1 LERSEQV
8 EEIFHQALQRDPA
21 QRDAYLREACGGD
34 AALHTEIADL
44 LAHHEPGA
52 GFEPWAAAAAAQL
65 MASPVSLLE
74 PGQFLGPYRIESFVA
89 AGGMGQVYRATD
101 TRLNREV
108 AIKICAGRF
117 GERFDREARL
127 IASLNH
133 PHICHLYDV
142 GPNYLVMELVEG
154 APLRG
159 PLPLKQAVEY
169 AGQILDAL
177 DTAHRKG
184 ITHRDLKPGNILV
197 TKKGVKLLDFGLA
210 KRSSPLQESDLTLT
224 GALTGKGEI
233 LGTPQYMSPEQL
245 QGKEADERSD
255 LFSFGCVLYEMLTG
269 KRAFEGPSA
278 ASVIAAILE
287 REPAPLGFAPPLVRV
302 IRTCLAKD
310 PDHRFQNALDLKT
323 ALTWAVEQSPFPAT
337 PQNRRWW
344 PLGTAATLV
353 LGALGG
359 AWAVSHFSQPAD
371 ERVLR
376 LQIGPPPGGRLTT
389 GDLAIS
395 PDGKTAAYVASVN
408 GTTGLWVRPLDG
420 TTARL
425 LPGTEDAG
433 RPFWSPDGRSIAFD
447 VLGNRLRRVDPAGGL
462 PVEIGTVFA
471 VRGASWG
478 EDRYILYSQVA
489 TASGRYSLFRI
500 SESGGTPTLVTA
512 PELSRGE
519 LAYYWPQMLP
529 EGRFLY
535 WLEATKPE
543 NSGVYAAPLAK
554 PAERTKLITTESR
567 AVYASGPNGKGY
579 LVWMRGEALV
589 GQEFDAHTLRFAG
602 KPQVI
607 AEALGGTSQIEMH
620 VSASATGL
628 LLYGT
633 SGEVT
638 HLAWWDRAGKPLTEV
653 GEPLDRISMFRLSP
667 DERQVAV
674 QRRKGEVDDLWL
686 LDTERGV
693 ATRFTAGGATSTQPV
708 WSPDGRN
715 ILFTHLGSGV
725 LLRRPANGIGE
736 EQVVSQSS
744 GRGVPYDWSRDS
756 RWVLT
761 RDSSPDTKYDIWKI
775 PMTSDGKMQE
785 GATPTPYLRTPF
797 NESQARF
804 SPEPSPRWVAYVS
817 DDSGRPEVYI
827 DAFPEPHGKIRISK
841 SGGEFPKWGTGGR
854 ELFYVSPENKLMAVS
869 LRLGSDT
876 VEPSVPR
883 ELFQLPLRSPAGPTY
898 EPGRDGQRFLVLSSP
913 ESARQPLTVIVN
925 WPALLKEGATAPRK
939 SLE

>member
-1 LERSEQV
+1 MERSEQV

-21 QRDAYLREACGGD
+21 QRDTYLREACGGD
-34 AALHTEIADL
+34 ATLLTEIADL
-44 LAHHEPGA
+44 LAHHEA
-52 GFEPWAAAAAAQL
+52 GVAFEPWAAAAAAQL
-65 MASPVSLLE
+65 IASPVSLE

-117 GERFDREARL
+117 GERFDREASL

-133 PHICHLYDV
+133 PHICQLYDI
-142 GPNYLVMELVEG
+142 GPDYLVMEFVDG
-154 APLRG
+154 TPLRG
-159 PLPLKQAVEY
+159 PFPLKDAVKY

-197 TKKGVKLLDFGLA
+197 TKQGVKLLDFGLA
-210 KRSSPLQESDLTLT
+210 RRSSPIRERDLALT
-224 GALTGKGEI
+224 AALTGKGEI

-245 QGKEADERSD
+245 EGKEADERSD
-255 LFSFGCVLYEMLTG
+255 LFSFGCVLFEMLTG

-278 ASVIAAILE
+278 ASVIAVILE
-287 REPAPLGFAPPLVRV
+287 REPAQLDISPPLDRV
-302 IRTCLAKD
+302 VRTCLAKD

-323 ALTWAVEQSPFPAT
+323 ALTWAVEQSPVPAAS
-337 PQNRRWW
+337 QNRRWW
-344 PLGTAATLV
+344 LLGTVAALV

-359 AWAVSHFSQPAD
+359 SWAVSHFSPSAD

-376 LQIGPPPGGRLTT
+376 LQIDPPPGGRFVLGGTTT

-408 GTTGLWVRPLDG
+408 GTAGLWVRPLDG

-447 VLGNRLRRVDPAGGL
+447 VLGSRLRRVDPNNGS
-462 PVEIGTVFA
+462 PVEIGA
-471 VRGASWG
+471 LNALRGACWG
-478 EDRYILYSQVA
+478 EDGYILYSQVA
-489 TASGRYSLFRI
+489 TASGRYSIFRMP
-500 SESGGTPTLVTA
+500 ESGGTSTLLTA
-512 PELSRGE
+512 PDLSRGE

-535 WLEATKPE
+535 WVEATKPE
-543 NSGVYAAPLAK
+543 SGGVYAAPLAR
-554 PAERTKLITTESR
+554 PAERKKLVTTESK

-602 KPQVI
+602 EPQVI
-607 AEALGGTSQIEMH
+607 AEALSGTPHTEMH

-628 LLYGT
+628 LLYGA

-638 HLAWWDRAGKPLTEV
+638 RLAWWDRAGKPLTEV
-653 GEPLDRISMFRLSP
+653 GEPLDRIFMFRLSP
-667 DERQVAV
+667 DERHVVIQ
-674 QRRKGEVDDLWL
+674 QRKGEVDDLWL
-686 LDTERGV
+686 LDAERGV
-693 ATRFTAGGATSTQPV
+693 TTRFTAGGATSTQPV

-725 LLRRPANGIGE
+725 LLRRPVNGIGE
-736 EQVVSQSS
+736 EQVVFQSG
-744 GRGVPYDWSRDS
+744 GRSIPYDWSRDG

-761 RDSSPDTKYDIWKI
+761 RESSPETKYDIWKI

-785 GATPTPYLRTPF
+785 GATAASYLRTPF
-797 NESQARF
+797 NEQMGRF
-804 SPEPSPRWVAYVS
+804 SPEPNPRWVAYVS
-817 DDSGRPEVYI
+817 DDSGRPEVY
-827 DAFPEPHGKIRISK
+827 HRCV
-841 SGGEFPKWGTGGR
+841 SGAAQQDTDFDVWRPVPSVGGR
-854 ELFYVSPENKLMAVS
+854 RPRAV
-869 LRLGSDT
+869 LR
-876 VEPSVPR
+876 V
-883 ELFQLPLRSPAGPTY
+883 A
-898 EPGRDGQRFLVLSSP
+898 
-913 ESARQPLTVIVN
+913 
-925 WPALLKEGATAPRK
+925 
-939 SLE
+939 